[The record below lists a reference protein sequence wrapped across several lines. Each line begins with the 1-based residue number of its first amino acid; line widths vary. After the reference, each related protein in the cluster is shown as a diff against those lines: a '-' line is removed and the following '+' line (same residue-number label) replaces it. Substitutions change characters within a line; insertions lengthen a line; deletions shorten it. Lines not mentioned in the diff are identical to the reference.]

1 AATPGGA
8 NIQADEATNT
18 LIIQAP
24 ARQLKMLREVI
35 ARLDVRRNPVLV
47 EGIIAEL
54 STTSQAELGIQWK
67 TSQTN
72 TGVVTGSSFSGGDV
86 APEIAKSV
94 SKGIFGFTD
103 GLALGYL
110 RGGDIRALLNAFSG
124 DGYTNV
130 LSTPSLMT
138 LDNAEAEIVVGQ
150 NVPFITGSFNNSAT
164 TPDNPFQTIERKD
177 VGILLKVKP
186 QINEGGTV
194 TLELEQEVSSVDP
207 STRGSDLITNKR
219 SIKTTVLVDNSDI
232 VVLGGLIQNN
242 LTENDQKVPW
252 VGDIPVLG
260 HLFKNSRNQHNK
272 TNLMVFLRPTIIN
285 DREGN
290 LTTAATRYDALRK
303 RQEAEEPRRKGSLL
317 REEAPRLPAADGLL
331 E

>member
-1 AATPGGA
+1 
-8 NIQADEATNT
+8 
-18 LIIQAP
+18 
-24 ARQLKMLREVI
+24 
-35 ARLDVRRNPVLV
+35 
-47 EGIIAEL
+47 
-54 STTSQAELGIQWK
+54 
-67 TSQTN
+67 
-72 TGVVTGSSFSGGDV
+72 
-86 APEIAKSV
+86 
-94 SKGIFGFTD
+94 
-103 GLALGYL
+103 
-110 RGGDIRALLNAFSG
+110 
-124 DGYTNV
+124 
-130 LSTPSLMT
+130 MT

-150 NVPFITGSFNNSAT
+150 NVPFVTGSFNNSST

-194 TLELEQEVSSVDP
+194 TLELEQEVSSVDS
-207 STRGSDLITNKR
+207 STRGADLITNKR
-219 SIKTTVLVDNSDI
+219 SIKTTVLVDDSDI

-260 HLFKNSRNQHNK
+260 HLFKNARNDHSK

-290 LTTAATRYDALRK
+290 LATATSRYEELRR